1 MTKLLALLAALAATT
16 ACKKKDEFGVLQAT
30 ATVSGPAVV
39 VTATCTDFHA
49 IDAEGVSAECAD
61 GKVRLE
67 VPADKLGAAPHTLH
81 VRSSDEN
88 GKTISLVDLTVD
100 TSLAGQPPY
109 FRVASCDKGSAD
121 RASTGVTIKIG
132 DRTGGCTILDDA
144 RANLTIEAN
153 PGAKLTL
160 GGATIVVPD
169 TGRLVHPV
177 DLVEQV
183 LAVPLEHAVAATKTP
198 TTFTVPYAVEA
209 GGKKLDGTIE
219 LVELAGYEGSAAR
232 KLLASLGEGKA
243 AAVRAAFTGRIAG
256 WLDHDGKLAVT
267 SPTGAVRDLGVIA
280 VEHETARTESG
291 TCDYKDVD
299 GKHITAKRMLVD
311 IEVVAT
317 KLADG
322 SVLAKKAFPSSPDPR
337 NCPMFEVMEVKDPRA
352 LARVPAELVTGW
364 LASLAGE

>member
-1 MTKLLALLAALAATT
+1 VTKLLALLAALAATT

-109 FRVASCDKGSAD
+109 FRVASCDNGSAD
-121 RASTGVTIKIG
+121 RATTGATIKVG